1 MHHTSRTGQRRR
13 ARPTAYVACYAFY
26 AVVLVLCYVVFLIWK
41 EVATLLLS
49 AVSHNNFSNTA
60 FYGLVVVLLGM
71 VLFIVAMGAEPYMR
85 NGVAKQRLLPRFATI
100 AGWLVGAIALGL
112 AVQEL
117 IIVLV

>member
-13 ARPTAYVACYAFY
+13 ARPAAYVACYAFY
-26 AVVLVLCYVVFLIWK
+26 AVLLVLCYIVFLIWK

-60 FYGLVVVLLGM
+60 FYGLVVVLLGL
-71 VLFIVAMGAEPYMR
+71 VLFIVALGAEPYMR
-85 NGVAKQRLLPRFATI
+85 NGVARQKLLPRFATI

-112 AVQEL
+112 ALQEL